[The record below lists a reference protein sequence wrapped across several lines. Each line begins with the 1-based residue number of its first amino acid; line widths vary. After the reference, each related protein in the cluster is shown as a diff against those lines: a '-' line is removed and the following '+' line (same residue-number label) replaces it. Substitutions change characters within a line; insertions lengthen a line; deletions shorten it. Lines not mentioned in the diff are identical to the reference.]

1 MFVLVGGYVLN
12 LNDIV
17 YATQKDDR
25 VKVTLAVGANP
36 ATIYIPGTL
45 EDFYQEI
52 EPVEE
57 ERLPTIEEEFRTP
70 QQWVSYAR

>member
-17 YATQKDDR
+17 YATQSDKR
-25 VKVTLAVGANP
+25 VAVTLSVGANP

-45 EDFYQEI
+45 EDFYREI
-52 EPVEE
+52 EAEE
-57 ERLPTIEEEFRTP
+57 EESAPTIEEEFRTP